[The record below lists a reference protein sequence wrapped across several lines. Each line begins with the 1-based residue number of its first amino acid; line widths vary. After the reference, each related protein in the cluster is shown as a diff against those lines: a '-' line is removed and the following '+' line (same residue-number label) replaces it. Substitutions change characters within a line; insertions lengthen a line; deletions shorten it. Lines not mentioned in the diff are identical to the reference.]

1 MYHPCGQPAPAVGSG
16 RTEGHAAPKLRIL
29 DHQNLNKT
37 RLKFQ
42 NLLSSFMET
51 KLNLVSSLKK
61 SNCAPYSKAENVA

>member
-42 NLLSSFMET
+42 NLLSFMET
-51 KLNLVSSLKK
+51 KFNLVSSLKK
-61 SNCAPYSKAENVA
+61 SNYAPYLKAENVA

>member
-42 NLLSSFMET
+42 NQINFMKT
-51 KLNLVSSLKK
+51 NLNLVSSR
-61 SNCAPYSKAENVA
+61 APYLKPENAKNRLISK